1 MSDNL
6 TLMCLQL
13 NELNFPFIAD
23 YAQRGLLPNFK
34 DFFDRHGFVETESEH
49 EHRLAN
55 PWIQWPTVHTGLDYA
70 DHKVFRLGDIVKTS
84 LPDIYEELERHGIK
98 VAALSA
104 FNAANRTKNAA
115 FFVPDPWTDTRV
127 DAPSSVRRIN
137 DAFRQVTDDY
147 AQNKISL
154 NSIVNL
160 VAGGASNLN
169 WTRLSSYVSETAKF
183 VGGKKWMRAV
193 VGDRLLAD
201 AYLTQVKAHK
211 PGFSTLFLNGGAH
224 LQHHYMFS
232 SSSYRGERSNPAWI
246 VKPGN
251 DPLLDALKLYDQVL
265 GDLVAYAN
273 SLPNGRVV
281 MVTGLHQEP
290 HERETYYF
298 RLKDEIEILRELG
311 IVFESSYRLMTEDFV
326 LVFADE
332 AAAAHAEQQMME
344 IASFDTDAIFY
355 RETGD
360 EEVRTSATVHRI
372 FHIENRGKDLYV
384 QLRPTAAPI
393 PETMKVRRGNLVV
406 EDFGQRSD
414 FAQYK
419 NTHHHG
425 TGYYADS
432 AFAAGQLPKRFPLR
446 DLFPLFLS
454 SFGVQHERIAS
465 MDAGLKASIGLRTNV
480 QAVPD
485 TDVAIAAE

>member
-1 MSDNL
+1 MGSTP

-23 YAQRGLLPNFK
+23 YANRGLLPNFK
-34 DFFDRHGFVETESEH
+34 AFFDRHGFVETESEH
-49 EHRLAN
+49 EHHLAN

-70 DHKVFRLGDIVKTS
+70 DHTVFRLGDIVKTDH
-84 LPDIYEELERHGIK
+84 PTIYDELERHGVT
-98 VAALSA
+98 VAAMSA
-104 FNAANRTKNAA
+104 FNAANRTKKAA

-127 DAPSSVRRIN
+127 DAPPSVRRIN
-137 DAFRQVTDDY
+137 DAFKQVTDDY
-147 AQNKISL
+147 AQNRISL
-154 NSIVNL
+154 KSIVNL
-160 VAGGASNLN
+160 VTGGAPNLK
-169 WTRLSSYVSETAKF
+169 WTRIPAYLKETTRF

-201 AYLTQVKAHK
+201 AYLTQVRAHK
-211 PGFSTLFLNGGAH
+211 PAFSTLFLNGGAH

-232 SSSYRGERSNPAWI
+232 SSSYHGERRNPEWL
-246 VKPGN
+246 VKPGD

-265 GDLVAYAN
+265 GDVVAYAN
-273 SLPNGRVV
+273 SLPNGRVI

-290 HERETYYF
+290 HERETFYY
-298 RLKDEIEILRELG
+298 RAKDEAELLRELG
-311 IVFESSYRLMTEDFV
+311 IEFERSYRLMTEDFV

-332 AAAAHAEQQMME
+332 AAASEGERQILSIE
-344 IASFDTDAIFY
+344 SFDTDPIFY

-360 EEVRTSATVHRI
+360 SAIRTSVTEHRV

-384 QLRPTAAPI
+384 QLRPTSSAI
-393 PETMKVRRGNLVV
+393 PESMKVRRGNVVV
-406 EDFGQRSD
+406 EDFGRRVD

-432 AFAAGQLPKRFPLR
+432 AFKAGELPAMFPLR
-446 DLFPLFLS
+446 DLYPMFLAA
-454 SFGVQHERIAS
+454 FGIRHQRQDR
-465 MDAGLKASIGLRTNV
+465 MDPKLRDAIGLLPGKNPV
-480 QAVPD
+480 N
-485 TDVAIAAE
+485 AAEKVAAPA